1 MQLGA
6 QHAADQGDMQFGLG
20 LQAQTVEFD
29 RGRRRTPALRGDG
42 QDQRVRGGGSGHR
55 CIMPAAVRE
64 SRRCGACAGGLAWVG
79 QKKES
84 KSKSMLRRARALIR
98 RCAPPSPAPRSDEL
112 RVGKEGAST
121 CRYRWTPETKK

>member
-1 MQLGA
+1 MADFRMQRGA

-55 CIMPAAVRE
+55 CIMPAARKW
-64 SRRCGACAGGLAWVG
+64 CGARWRAPHRASGLRVKG
-79 QKKES
+79 
-84 KSKSMLRRARALIR
+84 KSTL
-98 RCAPPSPAPRSDEL
+98 RCARAPRSEEHTSEL
-112 RVGKEGAST
+112 QSLMRNSYAVFCLKQ
-121 CRYRWTPETKK
+121 KKKS